1 MANLALDGARR
12 GSPSGTQ
19 RAHARSWEV
28 QTKREGQGG
37 RAADL
42 GPSQH
47 RFIMHAEFRA
57 PVLREIRGPKKPSGK
72 ESLSV
77 GKMRMPWER
86 VDFPRSRAIAP
97 GQAFVPSE
105 HLVALYK
112 RGIMAAVELAR
123 GSADFTETTLDEL
136 KRHELKS
143 SEELALLLQEELLQ
157 FFALSAS
164 RGRVRNLKEIKVTE
178 GGSFTLIFEHA
189 ISSNFLVRPADL
201 GRFLAFLAEELHF
214 HIVREGA
221 FGGHWGRMV
230 LSGGDLLLLLEG
242 DRAPTYASKEKA
254 RVLRD
259 EG

>member
-19 RAHARSWEV
+19 RAHARSWNV
-28 QTKREGQGG
+28 QPKREG
-37 RAADL
+37 AL
-42 GPSQH
+42 
-47 RFIMHAEFRA
+47 
-57 PVLREIRGPKKPSGK
+57 VLREIRGWKKPSGK
-72 ESLSV
+72 ESLSI
-77 GKMRMPWER
+77 GKIHSSEPSQKPPQVMPWER
-86 VDFPRSRAIAP
+86 IDFPRSRAIAP

-143 SEELALLLQEELLQ
+143 SEELALRLQEQLLQ
-157 FFALSAS
+157 FFALSTS

-178 GGSFTLIFEHA
+178 GGSFTLTFEHA

-201 GRFLAFLAEELHF
+201 SRFLAFLAEELHF
-214 HIVREGA
+214 HIAREGA
-221 FGGHWGRMV
+221 FRGHWGRMV

-242 DRAPTYASKEKA
+242 DRAPTYGSKEKA
-254 RVLRD
+254 RILQD
-259 EG
+259 EV